1 MAIVPVVD
9 SGEGLYQSHRSRVTP
24 AHQQPGLRNNA
35 HIGPI
40 RLDRDLQVR
49 ATGMASFSDFSAGP
63 SVVIGG
69 SETNQWSADLAKGSR
84 FQLARLNGRS
94 VIVDRQTNQAV
105 CAKPQPWEPPALQ
118 DCALVT
124 RLRQPTTGHPVL
136 LAAGL
141 DHYGTYA
148 VGEFVTDPR
157 LLLPVLAAAPAGWES
172 KNLQILYRVDRLRDG
187 VGAPQLQAIHVW

>member
-1 MAIVPVVD
+1 MLQAFAPT
-9 SGEGLYQSHRSRVTP
+9 H
-24 AHQQPGLRNNA
+24 HK
-35 HIGPI
+35 
-40 RLDRDLQVR
+40 DLQVR
-49 ATGMASFSDFSAGP
+49 ASGMTSFSDFSAGP

-94 VIVDRQTNQAV
+94 VIMDRQTNQAV
-105 CAKPQPWEPPALQ
+105 CAKPQPWETPALQ